1 MADSEVRIQPS
12 CSKCNSPHLQFMAER
27 ESGEVLNKPS
37 AYVMIA
43 RHVADSDS
51 SVAENTR
58 ECMHAGTLNK
68 NYWIYLHLTTKAPQY
83 GREYMESCRRQPMA
97 GCMYIHACFDAFVEF
112 RGQKQRQNISSSL
125 HPCKHTVI
133 PACSI
138 YVLTTTQANSFQQC
152 LFFFLQPSS
161 CCNHSRV
168 CVRGWFRYANWRLR
182 GYCVVCVAWF
192 EGVPG
197 WSGLFS
203 LMKCSGCTEHYTHIK
218 PSLAAFLL
226 HSHCH
231 ALCTD
236 LSMTLNKT
244 VTFDLPS
251 GNDQGDKYSNWY
263 TTAAEYTVIVIVM
276 VRVCVGMGANG
287 ACRVSCMLIA
297 WTGAL
302 VNGGNVFS
310 GIKGSKL
317 RVLKE
322 LVTIDFARRA
332 ASQVHYMGALSS
344 YCRQQGHCTNN
355 RELGVSIPL
364 LFRTKICFNHLL
376 FCIHWL

>member
-1 MADSEVRIQPS
+1 
-12 CSKCNSPHLQFMAER
+12 
-27 ESGEVLNKPS
+27 
-37 AYVMIA
+37 
-43 RHVADSDS
+43 
-51 SVAENTR
+51 
-58 ECMHAGTLNK
+58 
-68 NYWIYLHLTTKAPQY
+68 
-83 GREYMESCRRQPMA
+83 
-97 GCMYIHACFDAFVEF
+97 
-112 RGQKQRQNISSSL
+112 
-125 HPCKHTVI
+125 
-133 PACSI
+133 
-138 YVLTTTQANSFQQC
+138 
-152 LFFFLQPSS
+152 
-161 CCNHSRV
+161 
-168 CVRGWFRYANWRLR
+168 
-182 GYCVVCVAWF
+182 
-192 EGVPG
+192 
-197 WSGLFS
+197 
-203 LMKCSGCTEHYTHIK
+203 MKCSGCTEHYTHIK

-355 RELGVSIPL
+355 GELGVSIPL